1 MRISDWS
8 SDVCSSDLVALRPRG
23 PRTHDHRHH
32 QRSAQSVPHRYRMRP
47 AVVALACLHCLLPSV
62 SAGVIP
68 STANPVAEPEP
79 ADAPGGEIP
88 TFAGLSGNDCR
99 PLGYLRRPPIP
110 PGVVGSPRT
119 GAPDSPT
126 EERQE

>member
-1 MRISDWS
+1 
-8 SDVCSSDLVALRPRG
+8 
-23 PRTHDHRHH
+23 
-32 QRSAQSVPHRYRMRP
+32 MRP

-99 PLGYLRRPPIP
+99 PRGYLRRTTI
-110 PGVVGSPRT
+110 SPR
-119 GAPDSPT
+119 S
-126 EERQE
+126 EEHTSELQSLMRISYAVFCLKKKKTHITKD

>member
-1 MRISDWS
+1 
-8 SDVCSSDLVALRPRG
+8 
-23 PRTHDHRHH
+23 
-32 QRSAQSVPHRYRMRP
+32 MRP

-99 PLGYLRRPPIP
+99 PRGYLRRTTIS
-110 PGVVGSPRT
+110 PGVVRSTRT
-119 GAPDSPT
+119 GADRKSVVSGKSVSVRVDLGGRRSVKKT
-126 EERQE
+126 TTKQE